1 MLKLSNNNTQ
11 QTNAYHPCQQFK
23 NEILNKLLT
32 RIYFKW
38 HFVDQ
43 NSSVEPEK
51 SPNEYSTSYLPS
63 IDFENC
69 HVTVL

>member
-51 SPNEYSTSYLPS
+51 SPNEY
-63 IDFENC
+63 
-69 HVTVL
+69 